1 MNKKEKTLVEHSNK
15 LARQVLPFLGGQN
28 IPATPENYMIFYLYF
43 ESPASSLVE
52 EVNRRLQSGQPWTDK
67 ATREVFEQLFSET
80 ATVERFKR
88 NEAAR
93 LQLQHLA
100 SGIMDESTASAELA
114 HETGRTIDKSLDK
127 FNTIGEVKE
136 MAAWLQGVIREVR
149 EVGRIS
155 SGLGA
160 SLTEKI
166 TELDG
171 LLTNMD
177 DVEVLVLTDELTQ
190 LPNRRAWDHK
200 LSNAFTMF
208 RRTGQPAAV
217 IIFDIDDFKKLN
229 DAFGHLVGD
238 AALKQ
243 VAMVC
248 SGAVKGDDFV
258 ARYGGEEFG
267 VLLPETNLAN
277 ATAVAE
283 NLRRRLEMT
292 KFTIRGAPHPV
303 TASFGV
309 AKFREDDP
317 NPSVALERADKALY
331 LAKSRGKN
339 QVRRQDEVA

>member
-1 MNKKEKTLVEHSNK
+1 MNENDKTLVDHSSK
-15 LARQVLPFLGGQN
+15 IARLVLPFLGSQK

-43 ESPASSLVE
+43 ESQSSSLVE
-52 EVNRRLQSGQPWTDK
+52 EVDRRLQSGQSWTSQTTLD
-67 ATREVFEQLFSET
+67 VFDRLFSET
-80 ATVERFKR
+80 ASVERFKR
-88 NEAAR
+88 NEAVR

-100 SGIMDESTASAELA
+100 SGILDESTATAELA
-114 HETGRTIDKSLDK
+114 VETGRSIDKSLDK
-127 FNTIGEVKE
+127 VCSLGEVKE

-149 EVGRIS
+149 EVGRVS
-155 SGLGA
+155 AGLGA
-160 SLTEKI
+160 SLNEKI
-166 TELDG
+166 SELDS

-208 RRTGQPAAV
+208 RRVGQKAAV

-243 VAMVC
+243 VSMVC

-267 VLLPETNLAN
+267 VLLPDTNLAN

-292 KFTIRGAPHPV
+292 KFTIRGQRYPV

-309 AKFREDDP
+309 AKFQDSDP
-317 NPSVALERADKALY
+317 NPSTALERADKALY

-339 QVRRQDEVA
+339 QVRRQDEVV